1 MLGFQDTNP
10 CDVLVQTQSLVNNVG
25 VEAKN
30 AVSLGVLNWD
40 RELWSR
46 RCNKFL
52 SLGFLGLL

>member
-10 CDVLVQTQSLVNNVG
+10 CDVLEKTQSLVNHVG

-30 AVSLGVLNWD
+30 AVSLGGLNWN
-40 RELWSR
+40 RELWIR

-52 SLGFLGLL
+52 PLRFLGLL